1 MKVIKKRKIKN
12 LLILHEAKVQLKLFT
27 KSLVSSKLIREPEAE
42 NVAVKKPVS
51 TVQLPIK

>member
-51 TVQLPIK
+51 TVQLPIT